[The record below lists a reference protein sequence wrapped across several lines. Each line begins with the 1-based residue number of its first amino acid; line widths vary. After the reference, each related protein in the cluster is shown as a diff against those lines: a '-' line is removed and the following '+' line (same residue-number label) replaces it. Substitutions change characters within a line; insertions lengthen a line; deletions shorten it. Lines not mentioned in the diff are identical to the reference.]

1 MFIVQVSVHVK
12 ENAIESFRIA
22 SLENARMSVQEPG
35 IARFDVLQNREDP
48 SRFLL
53 IEVYRKESDAA
64 DHKQTEHY
72 KKWRDTVESMMA
84 EPRQSTKYSNSFPDD
99 SGWG

>member
-1 MFIVQVSVHVK
+1 MFIVHVSVYVK
-12 ENAIESFRIA
+12 ENAIESVRIA